1 MPCMHENN
9 SFFLYGWGSEQ
20 LQKVYEV
27 FLNGFGNVQGADIVE

>member
-9 SFFLYGWGSEQ
+9 SFFLYGWGLEQ

-27 FLNGFGNVQGADIVE
+27 FLYGFGNVQGADIVE